1 MFEKINTVISAIY
14 PDILIICFSCLKQ
27 EKWIYEN
34 YKKYAAKVFIRADE
48 KAVFLKEV

>member
-27 EKWIYEN
+27 EKWIYE
-34 YKKYAAKVFIRADE
+34 KYAAKVFIRADE